1 MLKKVLAVD
10 DDPYIL
16 DALVEL
22 LQYSGYD
29 VTTTPKGDEVFDK
42 IQQFVPDII
51 LLDIMLSGIDGRDI
65 CRQIKGNEQTSN
77 IPVIMIS
84 ATPNLTQ
91 SVMESGANDFVSKPF
106 DIFLLLEKIEK
117 QLLKAS

>member
-22 LQYSGYD
+22 LKYSGYD
-29 VTTTPKGDEVFDK
+29 VNTTPKGDEVFQK
-42 IQQFVPDII
+42 IDEYSPDII
-51 LLDIMLSGIDGRDI
+51 LLDIMLSGLDGREI
-65 CRQIKGNEQTSN
+65 CKQIKADKKTSN

-91 SVMESGANDFVSKPF
+91 SVIDSGANDFVAKPF
-106 DIFLLLEKIEK
+106 DIFLLLDKIEK
-117 QLLKAS
+117 QIAKAS

>member
-1 MLKKVLAVD
+1 MSKTVLAVD

-16 DALVEL
+16 DALTEL
-22 LQYSGYD
+22 LQYSGYS
-29 VTTTPKGDEVFDK
+29 VNTTPKGDEVFNK
-42 IQQFVPDII
+42 IDECIPDII
-51 LLDIMLSGIDGRDI
+51 LLDIMLSGLDGRDI
-65 CRQIKGNEQTSN
+65 CRQIKANQKTQN

-91 SVMESGANDFVSKPF
+91 SVIDSGANDFVSKPF
-106 DIFLLLEKIEK
+106 DIFQLLDKIEA

>member
-1 MLKKVLAVD
+1 M
-10 DDPYIL
+10 

-29 VTTTPKGDEVFDK
+29 VNTTPKGDEVFNK
-42 IQQFVPDII
+42 IDEYKPDII
-51 LLDIMLSGIDGRDI
+51 LLDIMLSGMDGRDI
-65 CRQIKGNEQTSN
+65 CRQIKADKQTSG

-91 SVMESGANDFVSKPF
+91 SVLESGANDFVSKPF
-106 DIFLLLEKIEK
+106 DIFLLLDKIEQ

>member
-16 DALVEL
+16 DALIEL
-22 LQYSGYD
+22 LKYSGYD
-29 VTTTPKGDEVFDK
+29 VNTTPKGDEVFQK
-42 IQQFVPDII
+42 IDEYSPDII
-51 LLDIMLSGIDGRDI
+51 LLDIMLSGMDGREI
-65 CRQIKGNEQTSN
+65 CKQIKANQQTSG

-106 DIFLLLEKIEK
+106 DIFLLLDKIEA

>member
-1 MLKKVLAVD
+1 MSKKILAVD

-29 VTTTPKGDEVFDK
+29 VNTTPKGDEVFNK
-42 IQQFVPDII
+42 IDEYKPDII
-51 LLDIMLSGIDGRDI
+51 LLDIMLSGMDGRDI
-65 CRQIKGNEQTSN
+65 CRQIKADKQTSG

-91 SVMESGANDFVSKPF
+91 SVLESGANDFVSKPF
-106 DIFLLLEKIEK
+106 DIFLLLDKIEQ